1 MKTLTDKNVRTIR
14 NRYNK
19 GNVTQTQLADTYK
32 VSQAH
37 ISRIVNYTRRASVS
51 N

>member
-1 MKTLTDKNVRTIR
+1 MKLLTDRSVRTIR
-14 NRYNK
+14 NRYDR
-19 GNVTQTQLADTYK
+19 GNVTQYQLADTYK

-37 ISRIVNYTRRASVS
+37 ISRIVNYERRANV